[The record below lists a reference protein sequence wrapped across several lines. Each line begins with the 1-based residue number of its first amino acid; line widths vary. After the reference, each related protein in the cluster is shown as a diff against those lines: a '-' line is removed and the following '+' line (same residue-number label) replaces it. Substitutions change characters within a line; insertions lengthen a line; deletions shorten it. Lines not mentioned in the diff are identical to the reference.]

1 MRKTFPQTLLQPA
14 LAATMLLLSAC
25 SAATTVPAPAAPTG
39 AGITATATATS
50 IPATKTAPATGT
62 PEPPAATAT
71 ATATLTPS
79 ETFLPADTATP
90 TLAPPTPSG
99 EDAINIY
106 YSKVDPEDSKKG
118 EKKKHSTASCDTT
131 VVAINTGLPRS
142 GDVEADVATGLS
154 RLFSKVKGF
163 GELANPA
170 YLSNIEVQSVD
181 FNPTLGLVDVRLA
194 GTYVRSGDRCDDR
207 RVREQVWTTIRQFK
221 GIKTVYILLNGN
233 LLGDILATGQ

>member
-1 MRKTFPQTLLQPA
+1 LQNHTSEP
-14 LAATMLLLSAC
+14 
-25 SAATTVPAPAAPTG
+25 P
-39 AGITATATATS
+39 TATATT
-50 IPATKTAPATGT
+50 
-62 PEPPAATAT
+62 
-71 ATATLTPS
+71 TATLTPS
-79 ETFLPADTATP
+79 ETPLPTETATP

-99 EDAINIY
+99 EDAIYIY
-106 YSKVDPEDSKKG
+106 YARVNSETGPEKG

-131 VVAINTGLPRS
+131 VVAINTGLARS
-142 GDVEADVATGLS
+142 GDVEADVVTGLR

-221 GIKTVYILLNGN
+221 GIKTVYILLNEN
-233 LLGDILATGQ
+233 LLGDIRATGQ